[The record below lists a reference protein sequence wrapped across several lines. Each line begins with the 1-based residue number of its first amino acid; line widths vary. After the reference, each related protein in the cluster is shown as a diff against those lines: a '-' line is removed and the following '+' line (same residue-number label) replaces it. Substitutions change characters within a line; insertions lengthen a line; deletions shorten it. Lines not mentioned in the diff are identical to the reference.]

1 MTDYA
6 RALGTDQCTHA
17 YGLRRP
23 VRAARPP
30 TKRTIGATETFPI
43 TSLTLKARGFCGAVE
58 TPGSFQ
64 AIASDDS
71 VALTECIPSNS
82 AMRRSISL
90 ITRFENGPRCMY
102 SAISITM

>member
-58 TPGSFQ
+58 TP
-64 AIASDDS
+64 
-71 VALTECIPSNS
+71 
-82 AMRRSISL
+82 
-90 ITRFENGPRCMY
+90 
-102 SAISITM
+102 